1 MFQKKYHELLDRV
14 GEEVL
19 VVEMLVGNSELGI
32 VSLINLDAK
41 PKVTSDDL
49 IVLVLCQEGG
59 EWPSAGEEEWFA
71 MRRVLTGT
79 AQVT

>member
-1 MFQKKYHELLDRV
+1 MDKV
-14 GEEVL
+14 GEEVS
-19 VVEMLVGNSELGI
+19 VVEIPVTESELGI
-32 VSLINLDAK
+32 VLLINLDTK

-49 IVLVLCQEGG
+49 IGLVLCQEEG
-59 EWPSAGEEEWFA
+59 EWPLAGEEEWFA